1 MTDIFEQV
9 QRNGGTYTERR
20 RQKIGQDE
28 YRHIVVD
35 YSRRFAVV
43 TFFLSLAAVFLLNA
57 LAIYAISPERLF
69 WLFRPGIEWA
79 LMLVVAF
86 INGSIA
92 FLYNISVRMNEF
104 VDLAFEPTERTA
116 QISPESAAMQSTGA
130 NTAISTIPY
139 NTAQNSANIPRR
151 RGDVTLH
158 GFVFWGALLDAMSP
172 DNIGLNR
179 DGLRRWWAAYQ
190 ERNPQTRY
198 RFNWQE
204 MTGALGRAGYA
215 MHFAGN
221 RGWDYTADGLRWI
234 KEAGQPPPPQT

>member
-1 MTDIFEQV
+1 MDIFEQV

-20 RQKIGQDE
+20 RQKIGQAE

-116 QISPESAAMQSTGA
+116 QIRAESDAMEATGA
-130 NTAISTIPY
+130 NTQVSTIPY
-139 NTAQNSANIPRR
+139 NTAQNSGHLPRQ
-151 RGDVTLH
+151 RGDVRVRGYL
-158 GFVFWGALLDAMSP
+158 FFGALLDALQQGLTRDWLRDEWWPEYLERHP
-172 DNIGLNR
+172 DTKYTFNYDAMR
-179 DGLRRWWAAYQ
+179 DALEAATFIYQ
-190 ERNPQTRY
+190 PARNQGYKWT
-198 RFNWQE
+198 
-204 MTGALGRAGYA
+204 RAGA
-215 MHFAGN
+215 E
-221 RGWDYTADGLRWI
+221 WI
-234 KEAGQPPPPQT
+234 KGAGYTTPPPQT